1 MRRFTPTLLSVA
13 LAFASMDSMAAVDL
27 VLLNG
32 KLYTADPA
40 HPSAQ
45 AMAVQD
51 GKVLKVGTDAQIKAL
66 ASSTTQVVDL
76 GGKRVMPGMI
86 DSHSHAIFGGLELSA
101 ASLADEEDVP
111 TAELEKRLRTW
122 RDDGTARQGD
132 VLTVVGVSSTYWSKA
147 EELGATF
154 NHGEWAKVPVVFI
167 GSDHHT
173 AWANQAMLDRAG
185 IDAKL
190 LAALPAAERDT
201 LGQKQDGTPNG
212 FAVDAGWDR
221 ISAAIPSPSA
231 DALLHAADAAVK
243 YNNAFGITAWM
254 DPAANAAPGES
265 VFSLKPTEKSIGV
278 LPAYKAL
285 AEKGQL
291 NAHVAALLVANPK
304 SLPADLDTLDKV
316 RQKFQG
322 IPNLTLPG
330 IKVFADG
337 VVEYPAQSAAM
348 LEPYSNSH
356 KTGELLIDPAH
367 FGELVSAAD
376 ARGWLVHI
384 HAIGDRAVRE
394 SLNGIAQARK
404 DRQSGVTHSITHLQ
418 LVNPTEFA
426 RFKPLNV
433 IASMQLLWASG
444 DEYTL
449 DMVKPYVSP
458 HVFPYQYPAHSLLSH
473 GATIAGASDWSVSSP
488 NPWLAIH
495 QAITREGPKGV
506 LNPKERIDRQTM
518 FQAYTLNAARTI
530 GLDKQIG
537 SLTPGKQADF
547 IVLDRDVLTVADN
560 DLADTRVLQTW
571 FGGRE
576 VYKAEH

>member
-51 GKVLKVGTDAQIKAL
+51 GKVLEVGTDAQIKAL

-304 SLPADLDTLDKV
+304 SRPADLDTLDKV
-316 RQKFQG
+316 RQQFQG

-518 FQAYTLNAARTI
+518 FQAYTLNAARAI

>member
-1 MRRFTPTLLSVA
+1 M
-13 LAFASMDSMAAVDL
+13 
-27 VLLNG
+27 
-32 KLYTADPA
+32 
-40 HPSAQ
+40 
-45 AMAVQD
+45 
-51 GKVLKVGTDAQIKAL
+51 
-66 ASSTTQVVDL
+66 
-76 GGKRVMPGMI
+76 
-86 DSHSHAIFGGLELSA
+86 
-101 ASLADEEDVP
+101 
-111 TAELEKRLRTW
+111 
-122 RDDGTARQGD
+122 
-132 VLTVVGVSSTYWSKA
+132 
-147 EELGATF
+147 
-154 NHGEWAKVPVVFI
+154 
-167 GSDHHT
+167 
-173 AWANQAMLDRAG
+173 
-185 IDAKL
+185 
-190 LAALPAAERDT
+190 
-201 LGQKQDGTPNG
+201 
-212 FAVDAGWDR
+212 
-221 ISAAIPSPSA
+221 
-231 DALLHAADAAVK
+231 K

-265 VFSLKPTEKSIGV
+265 VFSLQPTEKSIGV

-316 RQKFQG
+316 RQQFQG

-330 IKVFADG
+330 IKIFADG

-356 KTGELLIDPAH
+356 KTGELLIDPTH